1 MNRETK
7 KHNIRGS
14 VANVKVIA
22 IVLIIFIGG
31 IISGVILLQFNN
43 SNNINNSNDN
53 NENHVETMEIKNA
66 NIWVITNQ
74 DSSQGAV
81 LLVNEGGSASKIKEI
96 TVRGIECSWS
106 DVYYWT
112 GNIGSITGELE
123 LSANELSG
131 SSVIIEVEGK
141 EQVFE
146 RATGEISFEAYQTM
160 VLYLNN
166 PGNLTSEEAPSQVTL
181 AVFTERDMYL
191 QEITPRR
198 TSYVHITNVH
208 FAESSGNV
216 TNSVIL
222 TLRNTGT
229 KDVIISVA
237 KINNNVFTT
246 DPATL
251 VLHGDQIGAS
261 LIITSVGWN
270 SGNQYKFDL
279 YDSSGRVAASYQAVA
294 PS

>member
-1 MNRETK
+1 MNLQTEN
-7 KHNIRGS
+7 HNLFFEKRIQTIG
-14 VANVKVIA
+14 VI
-22 IVLIIFIGG
+22 LIIFIAGM
-31 IISGVILLQFNN
+31 IVGVAVLQFFDGGNYN
-43 SNNINNSNDN
+43 ASQF
-53 NENHVETMEIKNA
+53 EKVELKNA
-66 NIWVITNQ
+66 SIWVMIDQ
-74 DSSQGAV
+74 GFSQGAAF
-81 LLVNEGGSASKIKEI
+81 LVNEGNTASRIKEI
-96 TVRGIECSWS
+96 TVRGIDCSWS

-112 GNIGSITGELE
+112 ANIGSTTGELG

-131 SSVIIEVEGK
+131 SSVTIMIDEK

-146 RATGEISFEAYQTM
+146 RATGEINLDAYQTM
-160 VLYLNN
+160 ILYLNN

-181 AVFTERDMYL
+181 AVFTERAMYL

-198 TSYVHITNVH
+198 ASYVHITNVQ
-208 FAESSGNV
+208 FAETSGNV

-251 VLHGDQIGAS
+251 ILPGNQIGAS
-261 LIITSVGWN
+261 LIITSVGWI
-270 SGNQYKFDL
+270 SGNAYKFDL
-279 YDSSGRVAASYQAVA
+279 YDSSGRIAASYQATA
-294 PS
+294 PA

>member
-1 MNRETK
+1 VNLQTEN
-7 KHNIRGS
+7 HNLFFEKRIQTIG
-14 VANVKVIA
+14 VI
-22 IVLIIFIGG
+22 LIIFIAGM
-31 IISGVILLQFNN
+31 IVGVAVLQFFDGGNYN
-43 SNNINNSNDN
+43 ASQF
-53 NENHVETMEIKNA
+53 EKVELKNA
-66 NIWVITNQ
+66 SIWVMIDQ
-74 DSSQGAV
+74 GFSQGAAF
-81 LLVNEGGSASKIKEI
+81 LVNEGNTASRIKEI
-96 TVRGIECSWS
+96 TVRGIDCSWS

-112 GNIGSITGELE
+112 ANIGSTTGELG

-131 SSVIIEVEGK
+131 SSVTIKIDDK

-146 RATGEISFEAYQTM
+146 RATGEISLDAYQTM
-160 VLYLNN
+160 ILYLNN

-181 AVFTERDMYL
+181 AIFTERDMYL

-198 TSYVHITNVH
+198 ASYVHITNVQ
-208 FAESSGNV
+208 FAETSGDV

-251 VLHGDQIGAS
+251 ILPGNQIGAS
-261 LIITSVGWN
+261 LIITSVGWI
-270 SGNQYKFDL
+270 SGNAYKFDL
-279 YDSSGRVAASYQAVA
+279 YDSSGRIAASYQATA
-294 PS
+294 PA

>member
-1 MNRETK
+1 MSLQTENHTLFSEKRIHTV
-7 KHNIRGS
+7 G
-14 VANVKVIA
+14 VI
-22 IVLIIFIGG
+22 LIIFIAGMIVGVASLQLFDGG
-31 IISGVILLQFNN
+31 NNNASQF
-43 SNNINNSNDN
+43 
-53 NENHVETMEIKNA
+53 ERVELKNA
-66 NIWVITNQ
+66 NIWVMIDQ
-74 DSSQGAV
+74 GSSQSAV
-81 LLVNEGGSASKIKEI
+81 FLVNEGNTASKIKEI

-112 GNIGSITGELE
+112 ANIGSTTGELG

-131 SSVIIEVEGK
+131 SSVTIMIDEK

-146 RATGEISFEAYQTM
+146 RATGEINLDAYQTM
-160 VLYLNN
+160 ILYLNN

-181 AVFTERDMYL
+181 AVFTERAMYL

-198 TSYVHITNVH
+198 ASYVHITNVQ
-208 FAESSGNV
+208 FAETSGNV

-237 KINNNVFTT
+237 KINNNVFAT

-251 VLHGDQIGAS
+251 ILPGNQIDAS
-261 LIITSVGWN
+261 LMITSVGWI
-270 SGNQYKFDL
+270 SGNAYKFDL
-279 YDSSGRVAASYQAVA
+279 YDSSGRIAASYQATA
-294 PS
+294 PA

>member
-1 MNRETK
+1 VSLQTENHTLFSEKRIHTV
-7 KHNIRGS
+7 G
-14 VANVKVIA
+14 VI
-22 IVLIIFIGG
+22 LIIFIAGMIVG
-31 IISGVILLQFNN
+31 LALLQLFDGGNN
-43 SNNINNSNDN
+43 NASQF
-53 NENHVETMEIKNA
+53 ERVELKNA
-66 NIWVITNQ
+66 NIWVMIDQ
-74 DSSQGAV
+74 GSSQGAV
-81 LLVNEGGSASKIKEI
+81 FLVNEGNTASKIKEI

-112 GNIGSITGELE
+112 ANIGSTTGELG

-131 SSVIIEVEGK
+131 SSVTIMIDEK

-146 RATGEISFEAYQTM
+146 RATGEINLDAYQTM
-160 VLYLNN
+160 ILYLNN

-181 AVFTERDMYL
+181 AVFTERAMYL
-191 QEITPRR
+191 QEITLRR
-198 TSYVHITNVH
+198 ASYVHITNVH

-237 KINNNVFTT
+237 KINNNVFAT

-251 VLHGDQIGAS
+251 ILPGNQIDAS
-261 LIITSVGWN
+261 LMITSVGWI
-270 SGNQYKFDL
+270 SGNAYKFDL
-279 YDSSGRVAASYQAVA
+279 YDSSGRIAASYQATA
-294 PS
+294 PA